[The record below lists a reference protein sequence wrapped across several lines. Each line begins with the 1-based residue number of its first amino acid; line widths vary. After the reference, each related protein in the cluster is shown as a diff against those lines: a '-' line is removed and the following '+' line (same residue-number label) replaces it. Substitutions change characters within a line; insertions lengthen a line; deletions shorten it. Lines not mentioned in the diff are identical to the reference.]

1 MGIQFHNAES
11 VSIKVAEIA
20 LFSIVLHV
28 SRIYVM
34 LVERDILHDLFT
46 TFHDTVVYRLKNYF
60 IIILDSNFPS
70 LMQQYLAHSDII
82 RTIRSVEIF
91 KRRAIM
97 LKIQSDIR
105 MFSTNMACY
114 EISSKV
120 FTRAQSLFKLIDVA
134 VCDTEKC
141 FSSLQNKK
149 RKMEVH
155 IARLQRYEHR
165 YEKSAIKPTQFISFI
180 KTSLSKIDTRINLAR
195 FSHLS

>member
-1 MGIQFHNAES
+1 M
-11 VSIKVAEIA
+11 
-20 LFSIVLHV
+20 
-28 SRIYVM
+28 
-34 LVERDILHDLFT
+34 
-46 TFHDTVVYRLKNYF
+46 VYRQKNYF
-60 IIILDSNFPS
+60 IIILDSNFFS
-70 LMQQYLAHSDII
+70 LMQQYLAHSDIN

-141 FSSLQNKK
+141 FSILQNKK

-180 KTSLSKIDTRINLAR
+180 KTSLSKIDGRLNLAR
-195 FSHLS
+195 FSHFSWNESFNRNNLMQLFSLDRVTQGGKRSAPGDS